1 MVSINSFAAQYIL
14 IFLFLISVT
23 KLLSISSIF
32 AFFGSLIIYLWTSWH
47 CTKFMRRKMEKQT
60 INTSG
65 KAVLITGI
73 EINVI

>member
-1 MVSINSFAAQYIL
+1 MVSINSFAAQYVL
-14 IFLFLISVT
+14 TFIFLIIVT
-23 KLLSISSIF
+23 NLLNISSIF

-47 CTKFMRRKMEKQT
+47 CTKFMRRQTEKQT